1 MSDSDSPEKKRT
13 ARPLTAKQQ
22 LSNLVNGILDEEG
35 CPEKDRMTTKEL
47 ARWEEMRKALD
58 ESRVNEREAK
68 DFLERLR
75 ENLAEAEPPEMSASE
90 IQRVRE
96 KIHEL
101 ATEGF
106 VARMERTLAKESR
119 RKKGKF
125 IN

>member
-1 MSDSDSPEKKRT
+1 M
-13 ARPLTAKQQ
+13 
-22 LSNLVNGILDEEG
+22 LDEEG
-35 CPEKDRMTTKEL
+35 CPEKDRMTTKER

-58 ESRVNEREAK
+58 ESRIDEAQAK

-75 ENLAEAEPPEMSASE
+75 ASLAEPEPPEMSGAE
-90 IQRVRE
+90 INRVRE

-101 ATEGF
+101 AAEGF
-106 VARMERTLAKESR
+106 VARMERALAKDAR